1 MKIKRNFN
9 ENFAQI
15 FISRILI
22 FLHDKYFA
30 KFLFIRKSARR
41 VYFCCPIPG
50 GDLRFGSIFCLPFY
64 SKISIVY
71 EIFCHSSRLFFS
83 TPTSIFDNFRTKIPM
98 RSQKERPRFWR
109 NSGKL
114 SKLLEPP
121 IKFVRTFQS
130 WNVPGHTLPL
140 AETVFPLAETAFPL
154 AETAFPLAETEF
166 PLGEHMSP
174 PLIFGTCLLGA
185 RSNGRFSEHVCSGPE
200 KTTKYVPPRCVHFA
214 SSFFLKR
221 TKNKKLILKILRITG
236 LGIRVEK
243 NKRDEPPHPL

>member
-1 MKIKRNFN
+1 MF
-9 ENFAQI
+9 
-15 FISRILI
+15 
-22 FLHDKYFA
+22 
-30 KFLFIRKSARR
+30 
-41 VYFCCPIPG
+41 
-50 GDLRFGSIFCLPFY
+50 
-64 SKISIVY
+64 
-71 EIFCHSSRLFFS
+71 
-83 TPTSIFDNFRTKIPM
+83 
-98 RSQKERPRFWR
+98 
-109 NSGKL
+109 
-114 SKLLEPP
+114 
-121 IKFVRTFQS
+121 
-130 WNVPGHTLPL
+130 PL
-140 AETVFPLAETAFPL
+140 AGNIFPLAETAFPL

-166 PLGEHMSP
+166 PLREHMSP